1 MPGCLCAISCDD
13 PRVPT
18 PPSLRV
24 ARLLLFAAAA
34 CAFAVPVFIGAR
46 AAFVSPVLFLFG
58 APIALFVAG
67 HQTIPS
73 DSMRAR
79 TFALAGAA
87 ALTALAILTGFGA
100 GDVSF
105 PAAGIGVL
113 AAWSTWLHPP
123 RRRIVV
129 LFLAYVAVGLVV
141 AAFRTRGFFL
151 APFIVGDVLLWPA
164 ILFLSPA
171 LFGLPIFAGLGIAL
185 ALGAYAF
192 RQTLPLARPAL
203 VLAAATV
210 AGALA
215 VGLVVALAIA
225 SPNSS
230 ARFELVP
237 VGLAGIFAAA
247 FATVLG
253 LLAMRR
259 SPLLAG
265 LGIAAGATILTLASL
280 SPASVSCQQ
289 NGYSTSSGPWWLG
302 PPGSMSGSGA
312 GGGSNGTVGGVIV
325 RGDGTTIRFTCSGS
339 TLSEFVIEQH

>member
-1 MPGCLCAISCDD
+1 
-13 PRVPT
+13 VPT
-18 PPSLRV
+18 PSLRI

-34 CAFAVPVFIGAR
+34 SAFAVALLIAGR
-46 AAFVSPVLFLFG
+46 AAFVSPILLLFG
-58 APIALFVAG
+58 APIALFVAA
-67 HQTIPS
+67 HQTIAAEPA
-73 DSMRAR
+73 RAR

-123 RRRIVV
+123 RRTTV
-129 LFLAYVAVGLVV
+129 LLFVAYVAVGVV
-141 AAFRTRGFFL
+141 FAVVRARGISL

-164 ILFLSPA
+164 TVLFLSPA
-171 LFGLPIFAGLGIAL
+171 WFGLPIFAGLGIAL

-192 RQTLPLARPAL
+192 RHALPVTPTALAL
-203 VLAAATV
+203 GAAAS
-210 AGALA
+210 AGAFA
-215 VGLVVALAIA
+215 VALVVALAFA

-237 VGLAGIFAAA
+237 IGLAGIFSAA
-247 FATVLG
+247 FAVVLG

-259 SPLLAG
+259 RPLMAG
-265 LGIAAGATILTLASL
+265 LAVVAGATILSLASV
-280 SPASVSCQQ
+280 SQASVSCAP

-302 PPGSMSGSGA
+302 PAGSLGGSGG
-312 GGGSNGTVGGVIV
+312 GGGSSGTFSGTVS
-325 RGDGTTIRFTCSGS
+325 RADGTTIRFTCNGS
-339 TLSEFVIEQH
+339 TLTQFVMERP

>member
-1 MPGCLCAISCDD
+1 
-13 PRVPT
+13 VPT
-18 PPSLRV
+18 TPSLRI

-46 AAFVSPVLFLFG
+46 AAFVSPVLLLFG
-58 APIALFVAG
+58 APIALFIAA
-67 HQTIPS
+67 HQTIAS
-73 DSMRAR
+73 DSKRGR
-79 TFALAGAA
+79 TFALAGASA
-87 ALTALAILTGFGA
+87 VTALAILTGFGA

-123 RRRIVV
+123 RRRVV
-129 LFLAYVAVGLVV
+129 VMFLAYIAVGLVV

-164 ILFLSPA
+164 TLLFLSPA
-171 LFGLPIFAGLGIAL
+171 LFGLPIFVGLGIAL

-192 RQTLPLARPAL
+192 RQALPLTRP
-203 VLAAATV
+203 VLAIAAATG

-215 VGLVVALAIA
+215 VGLVVALAFA

-237 VGLAGIFAAA
+237 AGLAGTFAAA
-247 FATVLG
+247 FAFVLG
-253 LLAMRR
+253 LLAMKR
-259 SPLLAG
+259 SPVLAG
-265 LGIAAGATILTLASL
+265 LGIAAGTTILTLASL
-280 SPASVSCQQ
+280 SPATVSCQQ

-302 PPGSMSGSGA
+302 PPGSMSASGG
-312 GGGSNGTVGGVIV
+312 GGGSSGTFGGAIV
-325 RGDGTTIRFTCSGS
+325 RGDGTTIRFTCNGS
-339 TLSEFVIEQH
+339 SLSEFVIEQH

>member
-1 MPGCLCAISCDD
+1 MA
-13 PRVPT
+13 T
-18 PPSLRV
+18 PPSLRI

-46 AAFVSPVLFLFG
+46 AAFVSPVLLLFG
-58 APIALFVAG
+58 APIALFVAA
-67 HQTIPS
+67 HQTIAS

-79 TFALAGAA
+79 TFALAGASA
-87 ALTALAILTGFGA
+87 MTALAILTGFGA

-105 PAAGIGVL
+105 PAAGIGIL
-113 AAWSTWLHPP
+113 AAWSAWLHPP
-123 RRRIVV
+123 RRKVVV
-129 LFLAYVAVGLVV
+129 LFVAYVAVGLVV
-141 AAFRTRGFFL
+141 AAFRTRGFVL

-164 ILFLSPA
+164 TLLFLSPA

-192 RQTLPLARPAL
+192 RQALPLSRPA
-203 VLAAATV
+203 VALAAAAA

-215 VGLVVALAIA
+215 IGVVVALAFA

-237 VGLAGIFAAA
+237 AGLAGIFAAA
-247 FATVLG
+247 FASVLG

-265 LGIAAGATILTLASL
+265 LGIAAGTMILTLASV

-289 NGYSTSSGPWWLG
+289 HGYSTSSGPWWLG
-302 PPGSMSGSGA
+302 PPGSMSASGG
-312 GGGSNGTVGGVIV
+312 GGGSTGTFGGAIV
-325 RGDGTTIRFTCSGS
+325 RGDGTTIRFTCNGS

>member
-1 MPGCLCAISCDD
+1 MAT
-13 PRVPT
+13 PT
-18 PPSLRV
+18 SLRI

-46 AAFVSPVLFLFG
+46 AAFVSPVLLLFG
-58 APIALFVAG
+58 APIALFVAA
-67 HQTIPS
+67 HQTIAS

-79 TFALAGAA
+79 TFALAGAS

-113 AAWSTWLHPP
+113 AAWSAWLHPP
-123 RRRIVV
+123 RRRAVV
-129 LFLAYVAVGLVV
+129 LFIAYVAVGLVV
-141 AAFRTRGFFL
+141 AAFRTRSFFL
-151 APFIVGDVLLWPA
+151 APFVVGDVLLWPA
-164 ILFLSPA
+164 TLLFLSPA

-192 RQTLPLARPAL
+192 RQALPLTRPTVA
-203 VLAAATV
+203 LAAAAA

-215 VGLVVALAIA
+215 AGLVVVLAFA

-230 ARFELVP
+230 ARFELAP
-237 VGLAGIFAAA
+237 AGLAGIFAAA
-247 FATVLG
+247 FASVLG
-253 LLAMRR
+253 LLAMKR

-265 LGIAAGATILTLASL
+265 LGIAAGTTILTLASL

-302 PPGSMSGSGA
+302 PPGSMSASGS
-312 GGGSNGTVGGVIV
+312 GGGSSGTVGGAIV
-325 RGDGTTIRFTCSGS
+325 RGDGTTIRFTCNGS